1 MHWCIGRVD
10 NERRRQQQRVN
21 ISSTKQNKKMYCLSV
36 SALMWSTQDISN
48 QHLVCVELWQRSWWV
63 CRWSE
68 CRGTERDG
76 GTTARDFSPG
86 TPSSDRFLQRGNIAA
101 KNKPCHMTQQ
111 LSGNKIWMI
120 KFNIF
125 TFNTSDLGLISEKSH
140 LIIRSDTSVFVQ
152 GDTNTPDH

>member
-1 MHWCIGRVD
+1 MKREED
-10 NERRRQQQRVN
+10 
-21 ISSTKQNKKMYCLSV
+21 SSNVSTSVQQNKIKNDCVSV
-36 SALMWSTQDISN
+36 SALVWSTQDISN

-101 KNKPCHMTQQ
+101 KNKTCHMTQQ

-140 LIIRSDTSVFVQ
+140 LIIKSETSVFVQ